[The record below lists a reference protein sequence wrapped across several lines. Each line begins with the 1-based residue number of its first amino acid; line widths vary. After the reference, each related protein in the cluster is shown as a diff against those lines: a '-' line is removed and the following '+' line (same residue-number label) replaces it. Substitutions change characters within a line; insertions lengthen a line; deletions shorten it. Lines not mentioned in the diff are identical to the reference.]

1 MSVYPNLLN
10 SERAT
15 IRVALAERLEK
26 YDPEK
31 AALAM
36 QYVAN
41 DLEDLLDA
49 LQLLAA
55 VGDKNLLRLWVARQ
69 SLASVAKNLPF
80 SVVLCTIDHLGAV
93 LRGVLL
99 ERVLVE
105 ELPSAFE
112 EMEFGI
118 AQLRKRYTESH
129 FATQQAQLH
138 ALADQSDSFL
148 CLTSLGGKPH
158 YINAKGREL
167 IGLPADAPAN
177 STSLKYFHSEASWNL
192 IRATIVPQLNDLG
205 QWTGAGQLKNLQTGQ
220 PIDVQMNFQLL
231 RDEAT
236 NKPISLACFHR
247 PLGVSDEAREQEDR
261 KIAILESALDPIVT
275 VDHEGKITE
284 FNRAAERTFGL
295 SRETA
300 LGQRPEQLLFSPF
313 DRTEQQGRI
322 ERYVSMREGSMLGKR
337 TEISAVRANGDIFPA
352 EMAMTISREK
362 GQPVFTFFLRDLS
375 ERKKAEQDL
384 RDSEALYHSLVEGL
398 PMNVFRK
405 DLKGRFTFGNQRFCE
420 SLNLSLRQLI
430 GKTDFDFFDRD
441 LADKFRSDDKRVLD
455 QREDFETVEEQHL
468 PDGKRAF
475 VHVRKSPV
483 YDAQNRIVGIQ
494 GIFWDVTT
502 SHLAEERLRE
512 SEQRLQAI
520 MDNTTS
526 IIYVKDLEGRYILA
540 NHSWEI
546 IFGIERSQIL
556 GKTDKEIFEPEISAA
571 FQANDQQVLRSGLP
585 LQCEE
590 KAPSADGMHTYLSVK
605 FPLRDGQGEINAL
618 CGISTDITDRIK
630 SEFELRKS
638 KDAAE
643 AASRAKSAFLANM
656 SHEIRTPLNAVIGM
670 TEMVLDSQL
679 EPEQRDYLRMVRD
692 SGDALLT
699 VINDVLD
706 FSKIEAGKMDL
717 EYVEFPLRES
727 VSTAIRSLAL
737 RAKTQGLDLTCHV
750 AEDVPEYVVGD
761 PGRLRQVLLNLVG
774 NAIKFTE
781 HGQVSLHV
789 GAVESSDSNLTI
801 RFAVRDTGIGIP
813 VEKQVL
819 IFAAFE
825 QADSSMTRRFGGTG
839 LGLAISAKLV
849 ELMGGKLTVNS
860 EVGVGS
866 TFQFDA
872 EFIPATGEPAELREP
887 PLELSEFSV
896 GSLRILL
903 AEDSLVNQKL
913 AVGLLE
919 KRGHEV
925 TVVGNGKQALEAA
938 LHGQFDLVL
947 MDVQM
952 PEMDGLE
959 ATAIIRKDELNTER
973 HLPII
978 AMTAY
983 AMKGDRRRCLEAG
996 MDSYVAKPIRANEL
1010 FATIEYTLAAL
1021 RAGRPVGLAA
1031 EPAEES
1037 WPHNKAPEEFASGE
1051 ASSNGNTHAQKPSNG
1066 HERNGERPLNNGKYG
1081 SGSYPIVDWK
1091 TALSAVQG
1099 DRELLQD
1106 VVSAFL
1112 EEYQDL
1118 TVEIRTALEKQDAK
1132 TVRRV
1137 AHTIKGSMRC
1147 FAAHEACEA
1156 AYALECHGRNGEK
1169 EAFEAGWQHLVACV
1183 EEVLPQLQA
1192 FVADVSSDTDVEPSP
1207 ADATS

>member
-10 SERAT
+10 SERAA

-26 YDPEK
+26 HDPDK

-36 QYVAN
+36 QYVAD
-41 DLEDLLDA
+41 DLETLLLA
-49 LQLLAA
+49 LQALA
-55 VGDKNLLRLWVARQ
+55 VSGDKNPLRLWVARQ
-69 SLASVAKNLPF
+69 SLTSVARNLSY
-80 SVVLCTIDHLGAV
+80 SVVQCTIDHLGAV

-112 EMEFGI
+112 EMERGLT
-118 AQLRKRYTESH
+118 QLRKRCAEAH
-129 FATQQAQLH
+129 FATQQSQLH
-138 ALADQSDSFL
+138 ALTDQSNAFL
-148 CLTSLGGKPH
+148 CLTTLSGKAH
-158 YINAKGREL
+158 YINAPGREL
-167 IGLPADAPAN
+167 IGLSADEPAQ
-177 STSLKYFHSEASWNL
+177 STSLKQFHSEASWNL
-192 IRATIVPQLNDLG
+192 IRATIVPQLNERG
-205 QWTGAGQLKNLQTGQ
+205 QWTGAGQLKNLQTNR
-220 PIDVQMNFQLL
+220 PIDVQMSFQLI
-231 RDEAT
+231 RDTAT
-236 NKPISLACFHR
+236 NKPISLACRHT

-295 SRETA
+295 SRDNA

-313 DRTEQQGRI
+313 DRGEQQGKI

-420 SLNLSLRQLI
+420 SLGLSLRQLI
-430 GKTDFDFFDRD
+430 GKTDFDFFDRG
-441 LADKFRSDDKRVLD
+441 LAEKFRADDQRVLD
-455 QREDFETVEEQHL
+455 EKKDFETVEEQLL
-468 PDGKRAF
+468 PDGGRAF

-483 YDAQNRIVGIQ
+483 HDAQNRIVGIQ
-494 GIFWDVTT
+494 GMFWDVTA
-502 SHLAEERLRE
+502 SHLAEERVRE
-512 SEQRLQAI
+512 SEERLQAI

-526 IIYVKDLEGRYILA
+526 IVFVKDLQGRYILA
-540 NHSWEI
+540 NQSWES
-546 IFGIERSQIL
+546 IFQIDRANIL
-556 GKTDKEIFEPEISAA
+556 GKTDSELFTPEVAESL
-571 FQANDQQVLRSGLP
+571 QANDRQVLDTGQP

-590 KAPSADGMHTYLSVK
+590 SMPHADGVHTYLSVK
-605 FPLRDGQGEINAL
+605 FPLRDAQGEIHAL

-630 SEFELRKS
+630 SEDELRKS
-638 KDAAE
+638 KEAAE

-670 TEMVLDSQL
+670 TEMVLDSKL
-679 EPEQRDYLRMVRD
+679 EPDQRDYLRMVRD

-717 EYVEFPLRES
+717 EFVEFPLRES
-727 VSTAIRSLAL
+727 VRTAIRSLVL
-737 RAKTQGLDLTCHV
+737 RAKNQGLELTCHV
-750 AEDVPEYVVGD
+750 AEGVPEFVVGD
-761 PGRLRQVLLNLVG
+761 PGRLRQVLLNLIG

-781 HGQVSLHV
+781 RGEVSLHV
-789 GAVESSDSNLTI
+789 STAASTAAKLNLH
-801 RFAVRDTGIGIP
+801 FEVQDTGIGIA
-813 VEKQVL
+813 EDKQAV

-839 LGLAISAKLV
+839 LGLAISARLV
-849 ELMGGKLTVNS
+849 ELMGGKLSVTS
-860 EVGVGS
+860 QAGVGS
-866 TFQFDA
+866 TFSFDA
-872 EFIPATGEPAELREP
+872 AFMPASGEPAEPRES
-887 PLELSEFSV
+887 PLEINEFPV

-913 AVGLLE
+913 SVGLLE

-925 TVVGNGKQALEAA
+925 AVVGNGKLALEAA
-938 LHGQFDLVL
+938 TAGSFDLIL

-959 ATAIIRKDELNTER
+959 ATAAIRKNER
-973 HLPII
+973 GTDRHVPII

-983 AMKGDRRRCLEAG
+983 AMKGDRRRCLAAG
-996 MDSYVAKPIRANEL
+996 MDSYVAKPIRADEL
-1010 FATIEYTLAAL
+1010 FGTIEYTLAAIQ
-1021 RAGRPVGLAA
+1021 AGRPVGLAA
-1031 EPAEES
+1031 ESIEEAR
-1037 WPHNKAPEEFASGE
+1037 WQDTPPQVLPTTENTLNGKAHPKDSLARVEPNRSQRASG
-1051 ASSNGNTHAQKPSNG
+1051 ACIL
-1066 HERNGERPLNNGKYG
+1066 PL
-1081 SGSYPIVDWK
+1081 VDWK
-1091 TALSAVQG
+1091 IALDAVQG
-1099 DRELLQD
+1099 DRELLQE

-1112 EEYQDL
+1112 EEYREL
-1118 TVEIRTALEKQDAK
+1118 LVEMQAALENQDAK

-1147 FAAHEACEA
+1147 FAAQAACDA
-1156 AYALECHGRNGEK
+1156 AYKLECQGRDGHK
-1169 EAFEAGWQHLVACV
+1169 VAFEPLWQQLVERV
-1183 EEVLPQLQA
+1183 EDVLPLLQA
-1192 FVADVSSDTDVEPSP
+1192 FVDEVASNTDVKPSP
-1207 ADATS
+1207 ADATGF